1 MFLFESDKL
10 SSLYVELVHAL
21 ANKGKEIEKAGKRI
35 KELYPCV
42 IKLTNP
48 REGILVVNGRP
59 YSPAFTIAEAIWNL
73 TGDNDRWLCTYNAIY
88 ESYFTDGTLKAG
100 YGNRIFNWDKTTNQF
115 DLVAE
120 RLTSEP
126 STEHASITIFNP
138 TYDLRNPKFVPCIT
152 KLKFRI
158 RENKLHMTSFMRAQ
172 DIWLGFPYDINLLL
186 TLFQL
191 MANRLHLEMGDYF
204 HYCDVLRLYD
214 ANYKEADLIDCS
226 STELDRRIDLEGECN
241 FEKFQF
247 YRSLLKETPADTV
260 ELIESEPEYW
270 KNGIKCCLAYRQLHK
285 GDVPGTKQIVKTIT
299 NAFSEQ
305 FKIWSGHYHR
315 YEWD

>member
-10 SSLYVELVHAL
+10 SSLYVELVQSL
-21 ANKGKEIEKAGKRI
+21 AQNGKEIEKSGKRI

-59 YSPAFTIAEAIWNL
+59 YSPAFAIAEAIWNL
-73 TGDNDRWLCTYNAIY
+73 TGDYEKWLCTYNAIY
-88 ESYFTDGTLKAG
+88 ERYFTNGALTAG
-100 YGNRIFNWDKTTNQF
+100 YGNRIFNWDDTTDQF
-115 DLVAE
+115 ELVAQ
-120 RLTSEP
+120 RLTIEP
-126 STEHASITIFNP
+126 ATEHASITIFNP

-158 RENKLHMTSFMRAQ
+158 RDDRLHMTAFMRAQ

-186 TLFQL
+186 TLFQ
-191 MANRLHLEMGDYF
+191 MMSNRLHLPMGDYF

-214 ANYKEADLIDCS
+214 VNYKEADLIDCS
-226 STELDRRIDLEGECN
+226 ATELDRQIDLEGLCD

-247 YRSLLKETPADTV
+247 YRAVLKEAPDNGLD
-260 ELIESEPEYW
+260 LIENEPEYW
-270 KNGIKCCLAYRQLHK
+270 KNGIKCCLAYRHLHK
-285 GDVPGTKQIVKTIT
+285 GNVQATKQIVESIT

-305 FKIWSGHYHR
+305 FKIWSRYYHR
-315 YEWD
+315 YDWD